1 MELDKWQKQVLETKG
16 NLCLCS
22 GRQVGKSTVIAIKA
36 GESAINSKKTIMV
49 IAHVERQALL

>member
-1 MELDKWQKQVLETKG
+1 MILDKWQKQVLETKG

-36 GESAINSKKTIMV
+36 GESAIRSKNGRLNIGLML
-49 IAHVERQALL
+49 RW